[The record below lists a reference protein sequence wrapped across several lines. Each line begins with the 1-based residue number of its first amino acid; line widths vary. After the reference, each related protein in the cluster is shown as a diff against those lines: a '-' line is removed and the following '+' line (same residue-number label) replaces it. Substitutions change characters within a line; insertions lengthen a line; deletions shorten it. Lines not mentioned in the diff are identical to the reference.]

1 MSKNEELMYRILCKL
16 FDNDEAPIV
25 CKGAL
30 ITKLVLSQ
38 NNYAEVIRETKDI
51 DLNWTGEP
59 PKPEILE
66 ALIEKAVKKVDPTFG
81 VKYDREYIPG
91 KTTGGI
97 TVTNAVGKQILTMD
111 IDIKGVTGQKIYN
124 FEADRIRGVLPT
136 EIFADKIAAI
146 SGDKVFR
153 RAKDIVDVYALSS
166 CVSVSTDEIYYT
178 SAQTGNEIKAFDG
191 FLNRKYDLGHAYD
204 KLRGVEGKP
213 PFETVYSRLKAFLSP
228 FIEHDRTPRVWSVDM
243 AGWSER

>member
-1 MSKNEELMYRILCKL
+1 MSKNEELMYRILGKL
-16 FDNDEAPIV
+16 FENDEAPIV

-30 ITKLVLSQ
+30 ITKLVLAQENFSD
-38 NNYAEVIRETKDI
+38 VIRETKDI

-59 PKPEILE
+59 PKPEELE
-66 ALIEKAVKKVDPTFG
+66 ALIGNAVKKADPTFNI
-81 VKYDREYIPG
+81 KYDREYIPG

-97 TVTNAVGKQILTMD
+97 TVTNAIGKQILTMD

-153 RAKDIVDVYALSS
+153 RAKDIVDVFALSS
-166 CVSVSTDEIYYT
+166 CISVTTDEIYNT

-191 FLNRKYDLGHAYD
+191 FLNRKDDLQHAYD
-204 KLRGVEGKP
+204 KLRGVKGKP
-213 PFETVYSRLKAFLSP
+213 PFETVYERLRAFLAP
-228 FIEHDRTPRVWSVDM
+228 FIEHDRTARVWKAETARWEDI
-243 AGWSER
+243 